1 MTRVSD
7 KSGSSAIEFALNKA
21 KSKMEDLHLKG
32 AGIKRIVR
40 PSDDPAGNIEIMQL
54 RTKENDL
61 TQYSKNASM
70 ASISLEY
77 TEEALNDLTEIL
89 MKAKEIAIGQASNFY
104 NGAIRKSVAEEVTQ
118 LKKQA
123 MGVANRHL
131 GNRYIFAGHR
141 NETRPFELDGKYV
154 GNGGVIYL
162 EISKNFYV
170 PTNIPGNEIF
180 YYSKHFRSEDVDPLQ
195 DLKRSENNNEKKKI
209 ENKSAEGDK
218 NKSISES
225 KHPTGKSSTENDIGD
240 TNKLSINSNNNNDI
254 NNESAFSLAN
264 KNSIFSQLQILINAL
279 NTNDHENIQNLLEN
293 LESSIDR
300 VITLRTKIGSILNT
314 IKNSND
320 ALENYKVTNSL
331 RKSTLE
337 DADVAELFTDI
348 EKQNNVLKA
357 VYKTSSEILNENL
370 LSFLK

>member
-7 KSGSSAIEFALNKA
+7 KSGSAAIEFALNKA
-21 KSKMEDLHLKG
+21 KGRLEDLHLKG
-32 AGIKRIVR
+32 AGIKRIVK

-61 TQYSKNASM
+61 VQYQKNSSM

-77 TEEALNDLTEIL
+77 AEEALNDLSEIL

-104 NGAIRKSVAEEVTQ
+104 NEAIRKSVAEEVTQ
-118 LKKQA
+118 LKKQTL
-123 MGVANRHL
+123 GVANRHL
-131 GNRYIFAGHR
+131 GNRYIFAGHK
-141 NETRPFELDGKYV
+141 NEVRPFESDGKYL

-180 YYSKHFRSEDVDPLQ
+180 YFSKHFRSEDVDPLESIR
-195 DLKRSENNNEKKKI
+195 RSENKNNSANN
-209 ENKSAEGDK
+209 NKSTNA
-218 NKSISES
+218 N
-225 KHPTGKSSTENDIGD
+225 ENA
-240 TNKLSINSNNNNDI
+240 
-254 NNESAFSLAN
+254 NESSSASVTTKEN
-264 KNSIFSQLQILINAL
+264 EYNEYNEPIQDKNSIFAQLQTLINAL
-279 NTNDHENIQNLLEN
+279 RTNDHENIQDLLEN

-314 IKNSND
+314 IKNSSD
-320 ALENYKVTNSL
+320 ALENYKVSNSL

-348 EKQNNVLKA
+348 QKQDNVLKA

-370 LSFLK
+370 LSFLR

>member
-7 KSGSSAIEFALNKA
+7 KSGSAAIEFALNKA
-21 KSKMEDLHLKG
+21 KNKLEDLHLKG
-32 AGIKRIVR
+32 AGIKRIIK

-61 TQYSKNASM
+61 IQYTKNASM

-77 TEEALNDLTEIL
+77 AEEALNDLTEIL
-89 MKAKEIAIGQASNFY
+89 MKAKDIAIGQASNFY
-104 NGAIRKSVAEEVTQ
+104 NEAIRKSVAEEVTQ
-118 LKKQA
+118 LNKQTL
-123 MGVANRHL
+123 GIANRHL

-141 NETRPFELDGKYV
+141 NETRPFESDGKYF
-154 GNGGVIYL
+154 GNSGTIYL

-180 YYSKHFRSEDVDPLQ
+180 YYSKHFRSEDLDPLQ
-195 DLKRSENNNEKKKI
+195 GPAKYKGN
-209 ENKSAEGDK
+209 
-218 NKSISES
+218 SES
-225 KHPTGKSSTENDIGD
+225 AATSKEAKETKEASEGKEANEEPTQ
-240 TNKLSINSNNNNDI
+240 
-254 NNESAFSLAN
+254 N
-264 KNSIFSQLQILINAL
+264 KNSIFAQLQTLINAL
-279 NTNDHENIQNLLEN
+279 KTNDHENIQDLLEN
-293 LESSIDR
+293 LEYSIDR

-314 IKNSND
+314 IKNSTN
-320 ALENYKVTNSL
+320 ALENYKVSTSL

-348 EKQNNVLKA
+348 TKQDNVLKA

-370 LSFLK
+370 LHFLR